1 MVADDRIIPKETPE
15 TGVAFR
21 AGVKGLPFTESS
33 GPQRELHVQTDAEPG
48 PNERHMETIERLP
61 GLSDPLAA
69 YEAGRA
75 LRMIGH
81 IFDEQGSLVT
91 AAGSFVPQLA
101 DAVLFFAL
109 RGERQPFGAEDM
121 AFVFLD
127 ICTPAEAPRE
137 MREHAEAAI
146 LKYARQRPTIAQR
159 MR

>member
-1 MVADDRIIPKETPE
+1 MAKDDRTMPKETPE

-48 PNERHMETIERLP
+48 PNEQHMETIERLP

-75 LRMIGH
+75 LRMIGY
-81 IFDEQGSLVT
+81 IFDQQGSPVSM
-91 AAGSFVPQLA
+91 AGAFVPQVA

-109 RGERQPFGAEDM
+109 CGERQPFGAADM
-121 AFVFLD
+121 AFVFLEA
-127 ICTPAEAPRE
+127 CTPADAPRE
-137 MREHAEAAI
+137 MREQTEAAI
-146 LKYARQRPTIAQR
+146 LNYARQRPTIA
-159 MR
+159 